1 MNSVGFRTVKSRS
14 FSFDEVPKTDQP
26 SGFSASVIRARR
38 FAALELAGEKL
49 SLSLSGSN
57 GYYVQGTFF
66 ARNFP
71 LTKLPDIF
79 FPMSILLTSFESLL
93 GLPEFVAYIFIFIV
107 GACVGSFLNVVIY
120 RVPNEM
126 SVVFPNSACPNCKEA
141 IKPYDN
147 LPLLSWL
154 MLRGKCRNC
163 KNPISARYPA
173 VELLTAMLFVLVYWS
188 VGFDWFLPIGLIFT
202 AAMVA
207 LIFIDAEN
215 MILPDVITYPLL
227 FFALIIRLLFPIF
240 VDVERFA
247 DINIFPLTYLQSYPI
262 WLVSLVGAIL
272 GGLVGGG
279 SLWLVG
285 ELWKRLR
292 GVDAMG
298 LGDVKMMFAVGAL
311 LGWRLTLLSIFLGAF
326 SGAIIGIFLIS
337 RQKDKDMQTQ
347 IPFGIF
353 LGIGSII
360 ALLFGESIIKWYLQ
374 MFAR

>member
-1 MNSVGFRTVKSRS
+1 M
-14 FSFDEVPKTDQP
+14 D
-26 SGFSASVIRARR
+26 
-38 FAALELAGEKL
+38 
-49 SLSLSGSN
+49 
-57 GYYVQGTFF
+57 
-66 ARNFP
+66 
-71 LTKLPDIF
+71 
-79 FPMSILLTSFESLL
+79 ILLFSFESLL
-93 GLPEFVAYIFIFIV
+93 GLPEAVAYVFIFIV

-120 RVPNEM
+120 RVPNEQ
-126 SVVFPNSACPNCKEA
+126 SIIFPNSSCPNCKSA

-154 MLRGKCRNC
+154 ILRGKCRNC
-163 KNPISARYPA
+163 KNPISPRYPA
-173 VELLTAMLFVLVYWS
+173 VELLTALLFVLVYRCI
-188 VGFDWFLPIGLIFT
+188 GFDWFLPVCLIFT
-202 AAMVA
+202 ATMVA

-215 MILPDVITYPLL
+215 MILPDVINYPLL
-227 FFALIIRLLFPIF
+227 IFALLVRILFPIF
-240 VDVERFA
+240 ASAEYFT
-247 DINIFPLTYLQSYPI
+247 DIKIFPLTYLQDYPV
-262 WLVSLVGAIL
+262 WLVSLFGAVL

-337 RQKDKDMQTQ
+337 RQKDKDMQTE

-360 ALLFGESIIKWYLQ
+360 ALLFGEPLIKWYLQ
-374 MFAR
+374 MFAV